1 MTELG
6 SPDGVEIT
14 GFECLWSC
22 SSACSVQIRAPG
34 KCGYHLGG
42 FNATEDHAAAL
53 IDFASKYHLSA
64 SGKVTYKLWPAAI
77 KGHFMARI
85 APLAKD

>member
-6 SPDGVEIT
+6 TPDGVKIE
-14 GFECLWSC
+14 GFDCLWSC
-22 SSACSVQIRAPG
+22 SSACSVQIKSPG

-42 FNATEDHAAAL
+42 FTATEDHAAAL
-53 IDFASKYHLSA
+53 IDFAGEYHLSA
-64 SGKVTYKLWPAAI
+64 TGEVSFDLWPEAI

-85 APLAKD
+85 PPLK